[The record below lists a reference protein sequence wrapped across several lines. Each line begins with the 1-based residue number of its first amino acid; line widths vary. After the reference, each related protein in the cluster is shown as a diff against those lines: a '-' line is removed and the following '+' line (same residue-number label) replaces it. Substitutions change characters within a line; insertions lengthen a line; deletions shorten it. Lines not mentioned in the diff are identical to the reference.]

1 MNKIFLETIRAVDG
15 KVFNLSFHQERYE
28 SVLKKF
34 DISDAQNLQKYIKPP
49 KIGIYRC
56 RLTYHLSQT
65 PNSIEVTY
73 HAYKKKDINSLKLVY
88 NNNIEYSLKSVCRDE
103 LDALYDLRGN
113 CDDVLIVKNSFITDT
128 TIANIAFFNSKRWVT
143 PALPLLKGTTR
154 ERLLKEGKI
163 FEEEIH
169 VKDLKNFSGVAL
181 MNAMIDF
188 DIITKNTKDFLC

>member
-15 KVFNLSFHQERYE
+15 EAFNLSFHQERYE

-56 RLTYHLSQT
+56 RLTYDLSQT

-103 LDALYDLRGN
+103 LDALYDLRA
-113 CDDVLIVKNSFITDT
+113 VSYTHLTLPTKRIV
-128 TIANIAFFNSKRWVT
+128 
-143 PALPLLKGTTR
+143 
-154 ERLLKEGKI
+154 
-163 FEEEIH
+163 
-169 VKDLKNFSGVAL
+169 
-181 MNAMIDF
+181 
-188 DIITKNTKDFLC
+188 